1 MHGYIQTAIHSAAEL
16 TLEKTTYFF
25 YTYSFL
31 NRSFH
36 TPPPQ
41 KKKLRLQPFQ
51 HVSRNSFFNGRLG
64 WHYRT
69 CIGATQA
76 GTEEHQGLTSFQ
88 VVRPLMLGNM

>member
-1 MHGYIQTAIHSAAEL
+1 MNKQKLTSQKTYFKKQNQTCPDMHGYIQTAIHSAAEL

-41 KKKLRLQPFQ
+41 KK
-51 HVSRNSFFNGRLG
+51 N
-64 WHYRT
+64 
-69 CIGATQA
+69 
-76 GTEEHQGLTSFQ
+76 
-88 VVRPLMLGNM
+88 